1 MPFGEIFG
9 KLMDTLVGGPVVKPF
24 PKEPVKFLQVAREA
38 VVRR

>member
-24 PKEPVKFLQVAREA
+24 PKEPVKVLPSGAEA